1 MKRFRFKLEKALE
14 LRSRREGE
22 TKIALGKAVGAL
34 SLIERNLEALAQKRF
49 TAEEERFA
57 PAYGRAD
64 IMAHD
69 LYIRRLEETQ
79 DRLLQEA
86 AAAELTV
93 EEARDEYLEASRDRK
108 VLDKLKEKRR
118 GEYRKLREAEDI
130 KNLDDISGGAS
141 ARKTTVS
148 PPRAGGKRGPNTPG

>member
-1 MKRFRFKLEKALE
+1 VKQFRFKLETVLD
-14 LRSRREGE
+14 LRLHREQE

-34 SLIERNLEALAQKRF
+34 SLIEHNLEELTQ
-49 TAEEERFA
+49 ERFNA
-57 PAYGRAD
+57 GKERFSPAYGAAD
-64 IMAHD
+64 ILVHD

-86 AAAELTV
+86 AAAELKV

-108 VLDKLKEKRR
+108 VLDKIKEKRR
-118 GEYRKLREAEDI
+118 REYNKAREYGEI

-141 ARKTTVS
+141 ARKMTAETYR
-148 PPRAGGKRGPNTPG
+148 PE